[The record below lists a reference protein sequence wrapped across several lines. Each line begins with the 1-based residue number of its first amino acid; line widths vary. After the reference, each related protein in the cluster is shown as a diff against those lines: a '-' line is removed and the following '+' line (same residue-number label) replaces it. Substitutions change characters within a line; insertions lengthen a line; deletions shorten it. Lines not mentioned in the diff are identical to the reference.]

1 MSIIGR
7 RRSLEGGWTWAR
19 PPSGRRRPPVPPL
32 LLVAGAGLI
41 VLFLGLALVGL
52 WLWGGDD
59 GAPGGASATA
69 TPTPA
74 VTAMPPATA
83 TPTPTPTR
91 RPTAEPSPSPVPT
104 RASPT
109 PSGQGPLFR
118 LAAWDG
124 EHWRFEERLEDAAY
138 REGEAV
144 PFLFRIG
151 RARQGT
157 AHFLTIRYD
166 CEAFT
171 LLTSYDRDHG
181 SEPALASGGPQNA
194 IPDTTLSIPDDPG
207 TAADDGEAGSLS
219 LWGGTFADI
228 GGPLPS
234 SACSGEKSLTV
245 GLAAAS
251 DELHL
256 MWAAEVSPGA
266 AERGAPLRLAV
277 QPSGAEQI
285 SVEIDPGSVRPAQP

>member
-1 MSIIGR
+1 LSIIGR
-7 RRSLEGGWTWAR
+7 RRSREGGWTWAR
-19 PPSGRRRPPVPPL
+19 PPSGRGRPPAPPL
-32 LLVAGAGLI
+32 LPAAGAGLI
-41 VLFLGLALVGL
+41 VLFVALALLGF

-59 GAPGGASATA
+59 GAEGGASGTP

-74 VTAMPPATA
+74 VTAVPPT
-83 TPTPTPTR
+83 TPTPTP

-104 RASPT
+104 PTRASPT
-109 PSGQGPLFR
+109 PSAQGPLFR

-124 EHWRFEERLEDAAY
+124 ERWRFEERLEGAAY

-144 PFLFRIG
+144 PFLLRIG
-151 RARQGT
+151 RVRQGT

-166 CEAFT
+166 CEAFA
-171 LLTSYDRDHG
+171 LLTSYDRDYG

-194 IPDTTLSIPDDPG
+194 IPDTTLSIPDGPG

-234 SACSGEKSLTV
+234 SACTGEKSLTV
-245 GLAAAS
+245 GLTAAS

-256 MWAAEVSPGA
+256 MWAAEISPGA
-266 AERGAPLRLAV
+266 AERDAPLRLAV

-285 SVEIDPGSVRPAQP
+285 SVEINPGSVRPTQP

>member
-1 MSIIGR
+1 LSIIGR
-7 RRSLEGGWTWAR
+7 RRSREGGWTWAR
-19 PPSGRRRPPVPPL
+19 PPSGRGRPPAPPL
-32 LLVAGAGLI
+32 LPAAGAGLI
-41 VLFLGLALVGL
+41 VLFVALALLGF

-59 GAPGGASATA
+59 GAEGGASGTP

-74 VTAMPPATA
+74 VTAVPPT
-83 TPTPTPTR
+83 TPTPTPTP

-104 RASPT
+104 PTPASPT
-109 PSGQGPLFR
+109 PSAQGPLFR

-124 EHWRFEERLEDAAY
+124 ERWRFEERLEGAAY

-144 PFLFRIG
+144 PFLLRIG
-151 RARQGT
+151 RVRLGT

-166 CEAFT
+166 CEAFA
-171 LLTSYDRDHG
+171 LLTSYDRDYG

-194 IPDTTLSIPDDPG
+194 IPDTTLSIPDGPG

-234 SACSGEKSLTV
+234 SACTGEKSLTV
-245 GLAAAS
+245 GLTAAS

-256 MWAAEVSPGA
+256 MWAAEISPGA
-266 AERGAPLRLAV
+266 AERDAPLRLAV

-285 SVEIDPGSVRPAQP
+285 SVEINPGSVRPAQP